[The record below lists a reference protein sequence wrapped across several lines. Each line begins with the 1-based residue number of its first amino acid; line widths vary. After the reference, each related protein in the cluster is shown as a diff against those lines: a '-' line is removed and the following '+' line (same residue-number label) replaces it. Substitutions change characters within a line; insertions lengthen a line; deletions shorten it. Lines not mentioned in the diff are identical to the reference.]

1 MQRPATPKE
10 RTAERTAERMV
21 ACAYCAL
28 NQPVSESILAK
39 DGEYYCGLEHQQR
52 AAEQGAAPHE

>member
-10 RTAERTAERMV
+10 RTAERMV
-21 ACAYCAL
+21 ACAYCGL

-39 DGEYYCGLEHQQR
+39 DGQYYCGSEHQQR

>member
-1 MQRPATPKE
+1 MQRPATPK
-10 RTAERTAERMV
+10 ERTAERMV

-39 DGEYYCGLEHQQR
+39 DGQYYCGPEHQQR